1 MGTVLLQ
8 QSWRQNTKDKNL
20 PGMSGMS
27 AGALGHKDQTHG
39 QEIGVWTLLLINL
52 QRKDGRGQVKSQDPN
67 HQ

>member
-1 MGTVLLQ
+1 
-8 QSWRQNTKDKNL
+8 
-20 PGMSGMS
+20 MSGMS
-27 AGALGHKDQTHG
+27 AGALGHKDQTHV